1 MRVLMI
7 LFFLCCGSF
16 SIAFGQQICFDEQ
29 LSEGDT
35 YLKQGLPQK
44 AIDAWDAAIKQC
56 DLTNSQRTTLNS
68 RIKSA
73 KDAQYVQATPVFV
86 APETVLV
93 QGGTFQMGS
102 NDGDSDEK
110 PVHSVTLS
118 SFYMGKY
125 EITVAQFKAF
135 IDDDGYKTDAEKD
148 DGSYIWSGSKWEKK
162 AGINWRHDAEGNT
175 RPSSQYNHPVIH
187 VSWNDAT
194 AYCAWLS
201 RKTSKTYRLPTEA
214 EWEYAAGNG
223 SKHTKYSWGN
233 GDPSLSKGASV
244 ADETGAKKYG
254 WTRNATYIFMNYTDG
269 FEATAPVG
277 SFAANDLGL
286 YDMSGNVW
294 EWCSDWND
302 AYSSSAQ
309 QNPMGATTGSYRVN
323 RGGSWY
329 DGPTNCRVA
338 NRSDGT
344 PTNRSYDL
352 GFRLVYSLQ

>member
-1 MRVLMI
+1 MRVLMF
-7 LFFLCCGSF
+7 LFFFCCGSF
-16 SIAFGQQICFDEQ
+16 TVAFGQQICFDEQ

-68 RIKSA
+68 RIKIA
-73 KDAQYVQATPVFV
+73 KDAQYVQATPLFV

-102 NDGDSDEK
+102 NEGDSDEK

-148 DGSYIWSGSKWEKK
+148 DGSYIWSGKTWEKK

-201 RKTSKTYRLPTEA
+201 RKTGKAYRLPTEA
-214 EWEYAAGNG
+214 EWEFAAGNG

-233 GDPSLSKGASV
+233 GDPSVSKGGNV
-244 ADETGAKKYG
+244 ADETAKTKYN
-254 WTRNATYIFMNYTDG
+254 WTIFDGYRDGYIF
-269 FEATAPVG
+269 TAPVG

-286 YDMSGNVW
+286 YDMTGNVW
-294 EWCSDWND
+294 EWCSDWKGE
-302 AYSSSAQ
+302 YSSSSQ
-309 QNPMGATTGSYRVN
+309 QNPTGAVTGSNRVR
-323 RGGSWY
+323 RGGSWFH
-329 DGPTNCRVA
+329 DPTACRVA
-338 NRSDGT
+338 NRNSNT
-344 PTNRSYDL
+344 PTFRLNYL
-352 GFRLVYSLQ
+352 GFRLAYSLQ